1 MATAPCAKVRC
12 WRWRRNPLRRLSDV
26 IEAWIILAGWVMALV
41 GGLYAGLA
49 AADAIERSA
58 DRQRTERREVSAVLA
73 EDAKGKVPARAA
85 GDPRVWATVRWTAPD
100 GSTRTGEARVSATSP
115 AGDRVTVWID
125 KSGHLTAPPLTDGQA
140 RSHAAAG
147 GLLVATGVGGIAL
160 AAVRV
165 ARFHLNQRRMEQ
177 WAVEWERVD
186 TRWGRK
192 TG

>member
-1 MATAPCAKVRC
+1 MATAPYARIRC

-26 IEAWIILAGWVMALV
+26 IEAWIILAGWVLALA

-49 AADAIERSA
+49 GADAVQRSA
-58 DRQRTERREVSAVLA
+58 DRQRTERREVPAALV
-73 EDAKGKVPARAA
+73 EDAKGQVPARAA

-100 GSTRTGEARVSATSP
+100 GSARTGKARVPATSP
-115 AGDRVTVWID
+115 AGEQVTVWID

-147 GLLVATGVGGIAL
+147 GLLVAVGAGGIVL
-160 AAVRV
+160 AAVSV
-165 ARFHLNQRRMEQ
+165 ARFHLNQRRMRQ
-177 WAVEWERVD
+177 WAVEWERID

-192 TG
+192 AG

>member
-1 MATAPCAKVRC
+1 
-12 WRWRRNPLRRLSDV
+12 
-26 IEAWIILAGWVMALV
+26 MALV

-73 EDAKGKVPARAA
+73 EDAKGKVPARAT

-140 RSHAAAG
+140 RSHGAAG